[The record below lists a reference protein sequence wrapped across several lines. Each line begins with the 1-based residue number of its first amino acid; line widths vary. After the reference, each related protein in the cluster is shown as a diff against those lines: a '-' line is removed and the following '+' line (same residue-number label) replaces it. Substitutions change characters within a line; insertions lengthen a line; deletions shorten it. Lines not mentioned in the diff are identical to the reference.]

1 MSRVRWMTYGI
12 MAVLV
17 MIVIGT
23 TQKVQAEG
31 MGYSVRAIIPEN
43 QIDQT
48 KTYFDLLVKPGETQQ
63 LILEVVSTS
72 SETLHLNVSP
82 YSATTNQNGEL
93 EFSVEPSSH
102 DSSLKYPMS
111 QLVSGSQSV
120 SVPPMATKQV
130 IFTLKVPEESFSGKV
145 VGGFTIYDQE
155 NDREA
160 STTSKND
167 VQIRNVFSLVI
178 GIRLQEKIEPIQPEL
193 RLNQVKADLFNF
205 RTAMTA
211 NLQNISPEF
220 IGELKVAATI
230 KKAGSQKV
238 LYESQKAEMTMAPNS
253 NFDFPIMLENQEIEP
268 GSYLLELV
276 ATAGK
281 EEWTFHKKFKVSSNE
296 ANQLNSEAVEVE
308 KVQNPWILLLTVL
321 LMAMMI
327 VVLLVLVIVTVARRK
342 K

>member
-1 MSRVRWMTYGI
+1 MSRVRWMKYGF

-43 QIDQT
+43 QIDQS
-48 KTYFDLLVKPGETQQ
+48 KTYFDLLVKPGETQP
-63 LILEVVSTS
+63 LVLEIISTS

-120 SVPPMATKQV
+120 TVPPMATKQV
-130 IFTLKVPEESFSGKV
+130 TFTLKVPKESFKGKI

-155 NDREA
+155 NDREEG
-160 STTSKND
+160 TTSKND

-178 GIRLQEKIEPIQPEL
+178 GIRLQEKVDTIQPEL
-193 RLNQVKADLFNF
+193 RLNQVKADLFNY

-211 NLQNISPEF
+211 NLQNITPEF

-238 LYESQKAEMTMAPNS
+238 LYESQKSEMTMAPNS
-253 NFDFPIMLENQEIEP
+253 NFDFPIMLENQEIGP
-268 GSYLLELV
+268 GNYLLELE
-276 ATAGK
+276 ATSGQEK
-281 EEWTFHKKFKVSSNE
+281 WRFNKKFKVSPEE
-296 ANQLNSEAVEVE
+296 ANQLNSQALDVV
-308 KVQNPWILLLTVL
+308 KTQKPWLMLLTILVVA
-321 LMAMMI
+321 LMIMS
-327 VVLLVLVIVTVARRK
+327 LLVVVILTVTRRK